1 MAESVRLQ
9 VVEVLMRQGG
19 EEALNS
25 LVQHFR
31 AAFVEAT
38 NPQFLPPFWQVDH
51 MCAHSPFVHKPACI
65 HAGGTM
71 QELNLAC
78 LGALQCCAA
87 VWGVFHLP

>member
-1 MAESVRLQ
+1 MQ
-9 VVEVLMRQGG
+9 QGG

-51 MCAHSPFVHKPACI
+51 MCAPSPFVHKSVRI
-65 HAGGTM
+65 M
-71 QELNLAC
+71 LKE
-78 LGALQCCAA
+78 QCRS
-87 VWGVFHLP
+87 